1 MDSTSEK
8 KKEEK
13 LGLLQKFW
21 QEVVRATQRTGDK
34 VDIHIAS

>member
-1 MDSTSEK
+1 MDTSEK

-21 QEVVRATQRTGDK
+21 QEVVRASQRRW
-34 VDIHIAS
+34 